1 MPNRSAVTAK
11 GPASSRTD
19 LVTTNVEPQTIMVTM
34 RATNARRRPLT
45 GMGFQDFVTLAK
57 AHPQCPRLPG
67 RFCELSGGPRL
78 SDWGYANF
86 SERRKA
92 EVQLLRTSLPRRWV
106 NKPALLLATCL

>member
-67 RFCELSGGPRL
+67 RFCEISGGPRL

-86 SERRKA
+86 SERRND
-92 EVQLLRTSLPRRWV
+92 ELRGTPSGRTAQNLPSRDC
-106 NKPALLLATCL
+106 PI